1 MWAIGDSY
9 GLGLSDSSCG
19 PVEILVD
26 WVYRTPHVGQWRFLW
41 IEFICLEWTS
51 GGFSGLRLSASSGPA
66 EAPVDCVYLPQGGS
80 AE

>member
-26 WVYRTPHVGQWRFLW
+26 WVYLTPHVGQ
-41 IEFICLEWTS
+41 
-51 GGFSGLRLSASSGPA
+51 
-66 EAPVDCVYLPQGGS
+66 
-80 AE
+80 